1 MGSPSQLITMFCYK
15 HCFTAERTHY
25 SHYIKMCRNIYI
37 TSNSNKLF
45 SGCPDPFHVTFGI
58 ASTDPICP
66 KHRATQKT
74 FQYQAQI
81 HTGFHR
87 FTEIGQSL
95 AWISSNYFESSLLP
109 QLLRGANNSWS
120 NRMKFRLVRFV
131 ITNIF
136 LIKTKKLC
144 KLKTRNEI
152 IRRFAGLT
160 IISNPWRIEL
170 ANGWLNDLEI
180 KKISR
185 WRMPPDPSILKV
197 D

>member
-1 MGSPSQLITMFCYK
+1 MRRKKKHHFQLKINFFLC
-15 HCFTAERTHY
+15 ART
-25 SHYIKMCRNIYI
+25 
-37 TSNSNKLF
+37 F
-45 SGCPDPFHVTFGI
+45 SCNVWRSFDW
-58 ASTDPICP
+58 PICP
-66 KHRATQKT
+66 KHRAAQKT
-74 FQYQAQI
+74 FQYKAQI

-87 FTEIGQSL
+87 VTEIGQIL
-95 AWISSNYFESSLLP
+95 AWISSYYFESSLLP
-109 QLLRGANNSWS
+109 QLLRGENNSWS

-136 LIKTKKLC
+136 LIITKKLC

-152 IRRFAGLT
+152 IRRFAGL
-160 IISNPWRIEL
+160 NPWRIEL

-180 KKISR
+180 QKISR